1 MSDLS
6 EPETYGGVLDDLKT
20 ARQWAPI
27 LPLLKEFED
36 ANGTV
41 DNLKAIEEV
50 AAFCI
55 TVGLNEKPYRNR
67 AFLIFAKF
75 IELIEKDPEWKAIFE
90 GMIK

>member
-6 EPETYGGVLDDLKT
+6 EPEAYGGVIDDLKT

-36 ANGTV
+36 AQGTV
-41 DNLKAIEEV
+41 DNLKAIEEI

-55 TVGLNEKPYRNR
+55 VAGLNEKPYRNR
-67 AFLIFAKF
+67 AFLIFGKF
-75 IELIEKDPEWKAIFE
+75 IELVEKDPEWRAIFE
-90 GMIK
+90 DIIK